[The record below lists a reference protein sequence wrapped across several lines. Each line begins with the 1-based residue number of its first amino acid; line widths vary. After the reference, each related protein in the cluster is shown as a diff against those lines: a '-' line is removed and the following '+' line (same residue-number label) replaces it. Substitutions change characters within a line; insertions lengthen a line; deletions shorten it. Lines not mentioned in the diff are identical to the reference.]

1 MEGFCL
7 ALMAL
12 AAVAVVAGPDDGVV
26 HVVVAAMDDA
36 SNPDVDEA
44 NAEKSVIVV
53 EVTCDEVASGDCTY
67 LSIVAEHSYQLDYFS
82 TDSKVRQKFL
92 PLALR

>member
-1 MEGFCL
+1 M

-12 AAVAVVAGPDDGVV
+12 AAVVVVAGPDDDVV
-26 HVVVAAMDDA
+26 HVVAAAMDDA
-36 SNPDVDEA
+36 SNLDVDEA

-53 EVTCDEVASGDCTY
+53 VVTCDEVASGDCTY
-67 LSIVAEHSYQLDYFS
+67 LSTVAEHFYQLDYFL
-82 TDSKVRQKFL
+82 TDSKVRRKFL